1 MIHLPHSRS
10 YLNNVPTSTLEEIN
24 QGIMA
29 KEEQMRR
36 HEAELRLHH
45 AWRLRQP
52 ELRATNSYVA
62 NGKLKS
68 AWLDYITKLFYFIYC
83 TCSHVGVISVRSIV

>member
-1 MIHLPHSRS
+1 M
-10 YLNNVPTSTLEEIN
+10 PTSTLKEIN
-24 QGIMA
+24 QGIIE
-29 KEEQMRR
+29 KEEQLRR

-52 ELRATNSYVA
+52 EIRAASSYIA

-68 AWLDYITKLFYFIYC
+68 AW
-83 TCSHVGVISVRSIV
+83 

>member
-1 MIHLPHSRS
+1 MGAFNFKKITPFVTPLSSS
-10 YLNNVPTSTLEEIN
+10 YLNKVPTSTLQEIN

-29 KEEQMRR
+29 KEEQLLR

-45 AWRLRQP
+45 AWRLKQP
-52 ELRATNSYVA
+52 ELRAASSYVA

-68 AWLDYITKLFYFIYC
+68 AW
-83 TCSHVGVISVRSIV
+83 